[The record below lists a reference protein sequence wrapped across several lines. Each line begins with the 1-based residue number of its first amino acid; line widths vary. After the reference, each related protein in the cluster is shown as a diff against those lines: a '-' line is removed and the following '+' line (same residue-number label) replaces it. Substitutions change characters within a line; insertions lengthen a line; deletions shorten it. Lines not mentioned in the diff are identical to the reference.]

1 MIRPLIEYWRDQN
14 FWSTLSGSLLTL
26 LFMWVAYTAVGM
38 VDKFVVTPMRMKR
51 VMNSQGFKGPPV
63 NWLLGNMP
71 DRLRLESAESEKIMN
86 TGDYDIMPHVLPFYT
101 RSCEAYGKTHFWW
114 LGWEARIVITELDLV
129 KEIFANKNG
138 SYEKSQIQL
147 RFQSQLLGKGLVT
160 TNGEEWVTHRQT
172 VAPAFHHEKIK
183 VMVAAMAKSASSMA
197 DEWETKVMD
206 GGGCVEL
213 EVGDYMTRLAANIIA
228 HTAFGSNYERGR
240 KVFDQ
245 QLALIDLYGQR
256 AMQPL
261 VAIPGYRTFFFAGHG
276 ASSTFLTW
284 TMMLLASHMNWQEL
298 AREEIK
304 QVCGHGDCLLDAN
317 MLNKLKIVNMI
328 LNETLRL
335 FPPFVALT
343 RQAMKDVKL
352 GVWDIPKGLSL
363 HIPILAIHHDPN
375 IWGPDVHEFKPERF
389 ANGVAKANKHPLAFM
404 PFSFGQRF
412 CVGQGFTLVEAK
424 CVLVVVLQRFRF
436 HLSPNY
442 RHAPH
447 HNITLKAKYGVPV
460 MLECLSMP
468 NQSQG

>member
-1 MIRPLIEYWRDQN
+1 
-14 FWSTLSGSLLTL
+14 
-26 LFMWVAYTAVGM
+26 
-38 VDKFVVTPMRMKR
+38 
-51 VMNSQGFKGPPV
+51 
-63 NWLLGNMP
+63 
-71 DRLRLESAESEKIMN
+71 
-86 TGDYDIMPHVLPFYT
+86 
-101 RSCEAYGKTHFWW
+101 
-114 LGWEARIVITELDLV
+114 
-129 KEIFANKNG
+129 
-138 SYEKSQIQL
+138 
-147 RFQSQLLGKGLVT
+147 
-160 TNGEEWVTHRQT
+160 
-172 VAPAFHHEKIK
+172 
-183 VMVAAMAKSASSMA
+183 MAKSASSMA

-261 VAIPGYRTFFFAGHG
+261 VAIPGYSLLPTPLNIQIFETQTAISNSLREIIQSRKDMVNETKKSSYGDDLLGLMLTTTSEKNTSRVEKAQFDMQALIDNCRTFFFAGHG